1 MDKKKNKKNKNKNK
15 KKIKKQKTKKYIKR
29 KTKNRKQTKNRNKQK
44 RWSTKYHTENCI
56 LTTTNPLKSGDELN
70 WSVVV
75 NSSYST
81 SGTLVICT
89 AI

>member
-1 MDKKKNKKNKNKNK
+1 MDKKKKQTNKNKT
-15 KKIKKQKTKKYIKR
+15 KT
-29 KTKNRKQTKNRNKQK
+29 NKQK
-44 RWSTKYHTENCI
+44 RWSTKYYTENCI

-89 AI
+89 AISSLIC